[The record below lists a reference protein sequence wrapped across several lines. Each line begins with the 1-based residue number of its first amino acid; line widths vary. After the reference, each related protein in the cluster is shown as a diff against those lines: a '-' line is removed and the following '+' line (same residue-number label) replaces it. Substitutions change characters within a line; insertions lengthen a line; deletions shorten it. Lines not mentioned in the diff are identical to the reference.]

1 MQKMKTFLAFDIGG
15 TKIAYALVSQDGQML
30 TEQTRVATPKDNH
43 ELFALLKNIVMP
55 FEAKVDGVAI
65 ATAGEVNKDNSAI
78 IASVGNMPEGYMH
91 TDFLSLSRKPVYVE
105 NDANAAMWGEY
116 RLGAAKGTENSMLV
130 AIGTGVGLAFIVNG
144 KLLKGKSGAG
154 GEAHF
159 SVNREKKRQCSCG
172 LWDCYEIYASGT
184 ALGIDAKE
192 VYGRDD
198 VSSHDVIKGLKEK
211 NPLAEKAYHIW
222 ENDVVRGIAGLANIF
237 DPEVVVLF
245 GSLTAFMDFEK
256 LQKEVNQQIVT
267 MPLVLK
273 HAILENNA
281 ALIGAT
287 LGAAEKLCT
296 GN

>member
-1 MQKMKTFLAFDIGG
+1 MQKFKTFLAFDIGG
-15 TKIAYALVSQDGQML
+15 TKIAYALVTHDGKL
-30 TEQTRVATPKDNH
+30 LSKQTRVATPKDNKV
-43 ELFALLKNIVMP
+43 LYQTLKDIVKQ
-55 FEAKVDGVAI
+55 FEDKVDAVAI
-65 ATAGEVNKDNSAI
+65 ATAGEVNRENSAI

-91 TDFLSLSRKPVYVE
+91 TDFVSLSHKPVYVE
-105 NDANAAMWGEY
+105 NDANSAMWGEY
-116 RLGAAKGTENSMLV
+116 RLGAAKGTLNSMLV

-159 SVNREKKRQCSCG
+159 SVNREKKRHCSCG

-184 ALGIDAKE
+184 ALGLDAKE

-198 VSSHDVIKGLKEK
+198 VSSHDVINGLKDK

-222 ENDVVRGIAGLANIF
+222 ESDVVRGIAGLANIF

-245 GSLTAFMDFEK
+245 GSLTAFMDFDR
-256 LQKEVNQQIVT
+256 LQKEVNEQIVT

-273 HAILENNA
+273 HATLDNDA

-287 LGAAEKLCT
+287 LAAAEKL
-296 GN
+296 NKDA